1 MSDYV
6 YISDKTKKIS
16 RYIAMKS
23 DIDKDKDKDKDRRD
37 NHKKLDNLPKINRVV
52 IIESENSRN

>member
-23 DIDKDKDKDKDRRD
+23 DINKDKDKDRRD